1 MTVSTVVAGLLP
13 IMWST
18 HSGAE
23 IMKPLATPVLGG
35 MVSSLLHVLVV
46 TPVIFYWLRAR
57 HLPAEAA
64 VDAADQLPT
73 RRPVIVTAAVT
84 VLVLSIGI
92 IGWLATSEDAK
103 GPAAPVVQTIP
114 AGALRITL
122 SAESGALKRGR
133 NTFWL
138 EFRDTNG
145 ALVDAGDVHLSATMT
160 MPAMTMSG
168 GVEVLRTRTPGRYQG
183 TGDFAMAGIWQM
195 NLEWSA
201 RGGGAIS
208 FQGGVQ

>member
-1 MTVSTVVAGLLP
+1 
-13 IMWST
+13 MWST

-57 HLPAEAA
+57 RLPADASEPVEHAAARRAPAVVVAA
-64 VDAADQLPT
+64 VAA
-73 RRPVIVTAAVT
+73 
-84 VLVLSIGI
+84 LVVSTGV
-92 IGWLATSEDAK
+92 IGWLAVSEDAT
-103 GPAAPVVQTIP
+103 GAAAPVVQTIP
-114 AGALRITL
+114 AGPLRVTL

-138 EFRDTNG
+138 EFRDASG
-145 ALVDAGDVHLSATMT
+145 APVDAGDVHLSATMT
-160 MPAMTMSG
+160 MPGMTMSG
-168 GVEVLRTRTPGRYQG
+168 GVEILRTRTPGRYQG
-183 TGDFAMAGIWQM
+183 TGEFAMAGIWQM

-201 RGGGAIS
+201 PGGGTVA
-208 FQGGVQ
+208 FQGSVQ